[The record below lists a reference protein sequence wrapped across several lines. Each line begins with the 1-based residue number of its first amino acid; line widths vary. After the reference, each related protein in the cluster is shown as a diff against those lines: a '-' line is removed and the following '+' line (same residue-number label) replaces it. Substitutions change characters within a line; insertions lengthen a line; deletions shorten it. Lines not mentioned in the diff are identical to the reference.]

1 MAVQTFEELQARM
14 IAETAAKR
22 TETLCDA
29 LLLLNAMVA
38 GRKMDDAEHLT
49 EAVISDELCRRYP
62 QVNAAADRW
71 VEDPDM
77 WNTDLTEVIV
87 AAALEA
93 VGETQK

>member
-1 MAVQTFEELQARM
+1 MAKKSFEEVQARM
-14 IAETAAKR
+14 IAETAAKT

-29 LLLLNAMVA
+29 LLLLDAMVA

-71 VEDPDM
+71 VENPEM
-77 WNTDLTEVIV
+77 WNLDLTKVIV
-87 AAALEA
+87 AAALETVA
-93 VGETQK
+93 NSNA